1 MRFWKTAVLAVAI
14 VGAAGVG
21 AAVAPVAQGQSSPRV
36 SVPRTLE
43 VLATGGGRI
52 GISVSDLD
60 SGDAKGSTGVVIDSV
75 EDDSPAAKAG
85 LKQGDI
91 VVEFDGERVRSVRQ
105 FTRLV
110 SETPAGR
117 QVAAA
122 VMRDGRRETVNLT
135 TRERSFQN
143 LRDFESWV
151 PAIPARPAPAPR
163 APRPPAAPRPPMVE
177 LFGWSGNQLGVT
189 VTDLSDQLGEYFGTK
204 NGVLVSS
211 VTEASAAQKAGV
223 KAGDVIVS
231 VNGQTVEDAGDLR
244 RRMQDVDA
252 GGEFTLNVMR
262 DRKSL
267 TLKGKLEASRNR
279 RWTTRTIL

>member
-1 MRFWKTAVLAVAI
+1 MRFWKTAVLSAAM
-14 VGAAGVG
+14 VGAAAVG
-21 AAVAPVAQGQSSPRV
+21 AAMAPVAHGQSPRV
-36 SVPRTLE
+36 SVPRTME
-43 VLATGGGRI
+43 VFSTFGGRI
-52 GISVSDLD
+52 GVSVSDIEP
-60 SGDAKGSTGVVIDSV
+60 GDAKGSTGVLIESV

-135 TRERSFQN
+135 TRERSIGNF
-143 LRDFESWV
+143 RDFEAWM

-163 APRPPAAPRPPMVE
+163 TPRAPTAPRPPMLE
-177 LFGWSGNQLGVT
+177 LFGWSTGHQLGVT
-189 VTDLSDQLGEYFGTK
+189 VNDLSDQLGEYFGTK

-211 VTEASAAQKAGV
+211 VTEGSAAEKAGV

-231 VNGQTVEDAGDLR
+231 VNGQAVDDAVELR
-244 RRMQDVDA
+244 RSMHAVEA

-267 TLKGKLEASRNR
+267 TLKGKLEPNKNR
-279 RWTTRTIL
+279 RETTRTIL